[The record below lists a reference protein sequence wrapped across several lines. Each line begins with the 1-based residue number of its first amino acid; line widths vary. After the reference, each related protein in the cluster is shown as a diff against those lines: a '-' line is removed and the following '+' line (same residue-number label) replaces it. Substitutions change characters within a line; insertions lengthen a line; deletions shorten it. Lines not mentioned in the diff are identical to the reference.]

1 MRTSLLRRFCYA
13 AFGGLV
19 ATLGVEV
26 QAGEPTTRLPSPESY
41 INQSEV
47 NWTVRGQSE
56 EYTPVSVTIDNNSAV
71 GSGDTAA
78 GCTNGCDDCC
88 DVGNWRDNTI
98 GWIGGD
104 AFKSVGDYTVPPGPA
119 AGYMNSA
126 GLVSGLN
133 TGFRIGNSRVRGQIG
148 GSYGVYDLKG
158 RDTVSPSSSEQQTFI
173 TIALYKRSDIS
184 NGEAISWG
192 LGFDQLFDHQYG
204 LVASEVYLTQLRG
217 IVGYAINECY
227 EVGVW
232 GTLHTNQDSTIAPSP
247 GIYRAQNQ
255 FNTYI
260 RHNWDFGG
268 TTMAYVGLID
278 HADTGNWVAGYLGQA
293 PLSDYVSLYGNMTLV
308 FPSSKTGAVGS
319 NEHEW
324 NFGMGLSYSFGG
336 KASSSTVSGNAG
348 LPLLPVANNGS
359 FIIGR

>member
-1 MRTSLLRRFCYA
+1 MRTSFLRRFCYA

-19 ATLGVEV
+19 ATLGIEV
-26 QAGEPTTRLPSPESY
+26 QAGEFTTRLPSPESY
-41 INQSEV
+41 INQAEG

-56 EYTPVSVTIDNNSAV
+56 EHSPVSVIINGDAV
-71 GSGDTAA
+71 GTETAA
-78 GCTNGCDDCC
+78 TGCTSCCDDCC
-88 DVGNWRDNTI
+88 DVGNWRDNTVA
-98 GWIGGD
+98 WAGGD
-104 AFKSVGDYTVPPGPA
+104 AFKSVGDYTVPPRA
-119 AGYMNSA
+119 DAGYMNSA
-126 GLVSGLN
+126 GVVNGLN
-133 TGFRIGNSRVRGQIG
+133 TGFRIGNSRIRGQIG
-148 GSYGVYDLKG
+148 GSYGIYDLKG

-173 TIALYKRSDIS
+173 TIAMYKRSDIS
-184 NGEAISWG
+184 NGERISWG
-192 LGFDQLFDHQYG
+192 LGLDQLFDHQYG
-204 LVASEVYLTQLRG
+204 LLAQEVYLSQLRG
-217 IVGYAINECY
+217 IFGYAINDCY

-232 GTLHTNQDSTIAPSP
+232 GTLHTNQDSTIAPGP

-255 FNTYI
+255 FNSYI

-278 HADTGNWVAGYLGQA
+278 HADTGNWVMGYLGQA

-359 FIIGR
+359 FIVGR